1 MLIRRL
7 HKGRNCWVWDVRI
20 YDENGKKRL
29 YPTGHTSIKMAKEYE
44 GRIKNE
50 IAERKMFPER
60 FFPKMTFK
68 DFIPEYLKK
77 HASKKR
83 SYRDYESITKK
94 LGDFFGEFYLHE
106 ITRYQVETYHCLRSE
121 KAGVY
126 MVNREITIL
135 KGIFTKAIEWGF
147 LRVNTVKG
155 LKLEKEKPRLR
166 FLRTWEISRLIDACG
181 KEPKAPYLTP
191 MVIIDLNTG
200 LRKEELLSLKW
211 DHIDLERNILKVEE
225 GKGGY
230 TRYVP
235 INETAR
241 MQLKKLMEKRRGD
254 FVIHDQYGRRIKDIK
269 RSFGSAIER
278 ADLQDVRFHDLRR
291 TFGTLC
297 VFNNIPP
304 KTLQKWMGHK
314 SIETT
319 MKYYVVSP
327 EDFEQDVIKRLD
339 VWIEKSADTQTDTS
353 KEKGLQDIPQTL
365 DIPGGPW
372 RDRTSDP
379 LIKSQL
385 LYQLS

>member
-29 YPTGHTSIKMAKEYE
+29 YPTGHTSKKLAKEYE
-44 GRIKNE
+44 ARIKNE

-60 FFPKMTFK
+60 YFPKIKFK

-94 LGDFFGEFYLHE
+94 LVEFFGEYYLHE
-106 ITRYQVETYHCLRSE
+106 ISRYQVETYYSLRSE
-121 KAGVY
+121 KAGVC

-147 LRVNTVKG
+147 LRVNSVKG
-155 LKLEKEKPRLR
+155 LKLEKEKPRL
-166 FLRTWEISRLIDACG
+166 
-181 KEPKAPYLTP
+181 
-191 MVIIDLNTG
+191 
-200 LRKEELLSLKW
+200 
-211 DHIDLERNILKVEE
+211 
-225 GKGGY
+225 
-230 TRYVP
+230 
-235 INETAR
+235 
-241 MQLKKLMEKRRGD
+241 
-254 FVIHDQYGRRIKDIK
+254 
-269 RSFGSAIER
+269 
-278 ADLQDVRFHDLRR
+278 
-291 TFGTLC
+291 GTLC

-319 MKYYVVSP
+319 IKYYVVSP

-339 VWIEKSADTQTDTS
+339 AWTDKSADTQTDTS
-353 KEKGLQDIPQTL
+353 IKKGLQDDPQAL
-365 DIPGGPW
+365 DIPGEPW

-379 LIKSQL
+379 LIKREKQAIFARA
-385 LYQLS
+385 

>member
-7 HKGRNCWVWDVRI
+7 HKARNCWVWDVRI

-29 YPTGHTSIKMAKEYE
+29 YPTGHTSKKMAKEYE

-60 FFPKMTFK
+60 YFPKMKFK

-106 ITRYQVETYHCLRSE
+106 INRYQVETYYSLRSE

-147 LRVNTVKG
+147 LRVNPVKG

-181 KEPKAPYLTP
+181 KEPKAPYLTS
-191 MVIIDLNTG
+191 MVIIDLHSG
-200 LRKEELLSLKW
+200 LRKEGILLFMTNTEGALRILRGLLGLLLGALVLRMSGFMT
-211 DHIDLERNILKVEE
+211 LEGLLGLCACLVIFLLRHYRN
-225 GKGGY
+225 G
-230 TRYVP
+230 
-235 INETAR
+235 
-241 MQLKKLMEKRRGD
+241 
-254 FVIHDQYGRRIKDIK
+254 
-269 RSFGSAIER
+269 
-278 ADLQDVRFHDLRR
+278 
-291 TFGTLC
+291 C
-297 VFNNIPP
+297 
-304 KTLQKWMGHK
+304 
-314 SIETT
+314 
-319 MKYYVVSP
+319 
-327 EDFEQDVIKRLD
+327 
-339 VWIEKSADTQTDTS
+339 
-353 KEKGLQDIPQTL
+353 
-365 DIPGGPW
+365 
-372 RDRTSDP
+372 
-379 LIKSQL
+379 
-385 LYQLS
+385 